1 MTAFQHV
8 AATYGLDWV
17 SRHEYWEWL
26 CRRRSYRFVVRIA
39 EQLAP
44 DQLLYGYELPIHK
57 GSTIALQDKDR
68 SRQLTLEE
76 AFVHRNVRRRID

>member
-1 MTAFQHV
+1 M
-8 AATYGLDWV
+8 
-17 SRHEYWEWL
+17 
-26 CRRRSYRFVVRIA
+26 VRIA